1 MSDLDLP
8 LLPSAEQIRR
18 RKFATV
24 KRGYD
29 PDQVHE
35 YLNQVAIQVETLETD
50 LRDERMGA
58 SSRAGETVAAAPPKA
73 APAPP
78 AAAASTEAAYEQLSK
93 RFATVLKAAD
103 AESQALIEKARAEST
118 KLLGDARI
126 EADKIRVDAQAN
138 AEESRTKSAAELERA
153 REEADRVLGGLE
165 ARREAMLTQMH
176 DMQSRLINVAKE
188 LEVPDEGPAAPGA
201 HAATPA
207 QATPAPGPKP
217 NHPVAVTPPPPKA
230 PTDAGSRPD
239 AISGAGAGV
248 RRRGDARA
256 DRAGDRGRRGSR
268 RPAVRGSV
276 GLDRGPFR
284 RHPGPE
290 RARYRLRRRAGVTRK
305 AGPAGTASLARFA
318 SLSPDGPVV
327 PALALRESDEMAQVN
342 ERLDGIEAA
351 YDEVAAQLATPETI
365 ADPDLLR
372 TLGKRYAEL
381 EVIVTPYRELRAAL
395 ATARTPSPPTPP
407 RWSTT
412 RSAAGAVARRR
423 RSTRTP
429 GGTRRGPRRAAA
441 PALGGP

>member
-58 SSRAGETVAAAPPKA
+58 SSRAGETVAAPPPKA

-93 RFATVLKAAD
+93 RFASVLKAAD

-188 LEVPDEGPAAPGA
+188 LEVPDVGPAAPGA
-201 HAATPA
+201 HAATPG
-207 QATPAPGPKP
+207 QATPALSSKP
-217 NHPVAVTPPPPKA
+217 QPPVAVTPPPPKA
-230 PTDAGSRPD
+230 PPTQAPGS
-239 AISGAGAGV
+239 
-248 RRRGDARA
+248 
-256 DRAGDRGRRGSR
+256 
-268 RPAVRGSV
+268 
-276 GLDRGPFR
+276 
-284 RHPGPE
+284 
-290 RARYRLRRRAGVTRK
+290 TQ
-305 AGPAGTASLARFA
+305 
-318 SLSPDGPVV
+318 SPV
-327 PALALRESDEMAQVN
+327 PAQA
-342 ERLDGIEAA
+342 
-351 YDEVAAQLATPETI
+351 
-365 ADPDLLR
+365 
-372 TLGKRYAEL
+372 
-381 EVIVTPYRELRAAL
+381 
-395 ATARTPSPPTPP
+395 
-407 RWSTT
+407 
-412 RSAAGAVARRR
+412 SAAGGTPAPIGQATEDDEDLVDPRYEDLWASTEAR
-423 RSTRTP
+423 SVDIP
-429 GGTRRGPRRAAA
+429 DLS
-441 PALGGP
+441 ALDIDFDDERE

>member
-73 APAPP
+73 AAPAPP
-78 AAAASTEAAYEQLSK
+78 VRRRRASEAAYEQLSK

-103 AESQALIEKARAEST
+103 AESQALIDKARAEST
-118 KLLGDARI
+118 KLLEDARI

-138 AEESRTKSAAELERA
+138 AEEARTKSAAELERA

-176 DMQSRLINVAKE
+176 DMQSRLLNVAEE

-207 QATPAPGPKP
+207 QATPASGPKP
-217 NHPVAVTPPPPKA
+217 EPPVAVTPPPPKA
-230 PTDAGSRPD
+230 PPTQAPAPD
-239 AISGAGAGV
+239 AVSGAGAGA
-248 RRRGDARA
+248 RRRGDAAPIGKATEDDEDLVDPRYEDLWA
-256 DRAGDRGRRGSR
+256 STEAR
-268 RPAVRGSV
+268 SV
-276 GLDRGPFR
+276 D
-284 RHPGPE
+284 
-290 RARYRLRRRAGVTRK
+290 
-305 AGPAGTASLARFA
+305 
-318 SLSPDGPVV
+318 
-327 PALALRESDEMAQVN
+327 
-342 ERLDGIEAA
+342 I
-351 YDEVAAQLATPETI
+351 
-365 ADPDLLR
+365 PDLSALDIDFDD
-372 TLGKRYAEL
+372 E
-381 EVIVTPYRELRAAL
+381 RE
-395 ATARTPSPPTPP
+395 
-407 RWSTT
+407 
-412 RSAAGAVARRR
+412 
-423 RSTRTP
+423 
-429 GGTRRGPRRAAA
+429 
-441 PALGGP
+441 